1 MTHPARPRR
10 SRGAAA
16 LLAGAALCAA
26 TAAPA
31 AGAGPARA
39 ASPSPSPAA
48 APATAPATG
57 SAAPDGGRAPMLLG
71 ATAHGDADLAERE
84 RETGRPLGA
93 VRVFRRW
100 GEPVV
105 DDFVRSRA
113 RSHVFFISV
122 KARRPDGSKLR
133 WADIA
138 SAPPGSA
145 IDDEIRR
152 QARALKE
159 LPGTVWFTFNH
170 EPENGAS
177 TGMGRPRE
185 YTDAWRRVVAA
196 FREEGARNVRYVWT
210 MTDAAFGRDAA
221 RYYPGDDH
229 VDAIGVDAYNWFTC
243 RGRDE
248 GWRPLGEL
256 IERHRRFGEKHPDE
270 QLMILETGTV
280 EDPADPGRKARWLA
294 EATALLQRPEY
305 RRYTALLHWDA
316 RHARPEGPTCA
327 WDYRSS
333 ERSLR
338 AWRAMAA
345 APVFGARVPCPPNCR
360 DEEED
365 ARGDALG
372 PVLAA
377 AGGAGVLAALG
388 ACGWLLLRSRRRSG
402 AGGAGGAGSG
412 PWGG

>member
-1 MTHPARPRR
+1 MTRPARPRR
-10 SRGAAA
+10 SRRPAA
-16 LLAGAALCAA
+16 LLASAALCAA
-26 TAAPA
+26 TVTPV

-39 ASPSPSPAA
+39 ASSAGVAA
-48 APATAPATG
+48 APG
-57 SAAPDGGRAPMLLG
+57 GGRAPMLLG
-71 ATAHGDADLAERE
+71 VTAHGDADLAERE

-145 IDDEIRR
+145 IDGEIRR

-177 TGMGRPRE
+177 SGMGRPRE
-185 YTDAWRRVVAA
+185 YTDAWRRVVAT
-196 FREEGARNVRYVWT
+196 FREEGARNVRHVWT

-221 RYYPGDDH
+221 RYYPGDDA

-256 IERHRRFGEKHPDE
+256 IERHRRFGEKHPGE

-280 EDPADPGRKARWLA
+280 EDPADPDRKARWLA
-294 EATALLQRPEY
+294 EAAALLQRPEY

-316 RHARPEGPTCA
+316 RHARPEGPTCE

-333 ERSLR
+333 EPSLR
-338 AWRAMAA
+338 GWRTMAA
-345 APVFGARVPCPPNCR
+345 APVFAARVPCPPNCR
-360 DEEED
+360 EED

-388 ACGWLLLRSRRRSG
+388 AAGWLLLRSRRRTRPGSSG
-402 AGGAGGAGSG
+402 PTGGAGTGT
-412 PWGG
+412 WGG

>member
-1 MTHPARPRR
+1 MNRAPGRRPGRR
-10 SRGAAA
+10 LGA
-16 LLAGAALCAA
+16 LLASAALCAA
-26 TAAPA
+26 TAVPV
-31 AGAGPARA
+31 AGPAA
-39 ASPSPSPAA
+39 AASPSPAA
-48 APATAPATG
+48 AA
-57 SAAPDGGRAPMLLG
+57 GREPMLLG
-71 ATAHGDADLAERE
+71 VTAHGAADLAERE
-84 RETGRPLGA
+84 EETGRPLAA

-113 RSHVFFISV
+113 RSHVFFVSV

-138 SAPPGSA
+138 SAAPGSD
-145 IDDEIRR
+145 IDGEIRR

-170 EPENGAS
+170 EPENSAS
-177 TGMGRPRE
+177 AGMGRPRE
-185 YTDAWRRVVAA
+185 YADAWRRVVST
-196 FREEGARNVRYVWT
+196 FREEGARGVRHVWT
-210 MTDAAFGRDAA
+210 LTDAAYGRDAS
-221 RYYPGDDH
+221 RYYPGDGY

-248 GWRPLGEL
+248 GWRSLAEL
-256 IERHRRFGEKHPDE
+256 IQRHRRFGDRHPGKE
-270 QLMILETGTV
+270 LMILETGTV

-294 EATALLQRPEY
+294 DATALFQRPEY

-316 RHARPEGPTCA
+316 RHGRPEGPTCA

-333 ERSLR
+333 EPSLR

-345 APVFGARVPCPPNCR
+345 APVFAASVPCPPNCR
-360 DEEED
+360 EED
-365 ARGDALG
+365 AGGGALG

-377 AGGAGVLAALG
+377 VGAAGVLAALG
-388 ACGWLLLRSRRRSG
+388 AGGWLLLRSSRRRPGTGGGPGS
-402 AGGAGGAGSG
+402 AGGTGGT
-412 PWGG
+412 GGTGGG